1 MAKEIKMNTKMKN
14 VTLDGMMTF
23 GKLENGLHTADFACF
38 EDVEIEAFGGKCKV
52 QVMRDGNVY
61 VTELPKRVK
70 NKPIFREDNSSLS
83 LGRDARYYFCF
94 CFSLPEQQVERLP
107 ELLVNQASAIAK
119 KVIRGLVYSN

>member
-38 EDVEIEAFGGKCKV
+38 EDVQIEAFAGKCKV

-94 CFSLPEQQVERLP
+94 SLPEQQVERLP
-107 ELLVNQASAIAK
+107 ELLVNQASSIAK

>member
-23 GKLENGLHTADFACF
+23 GKLKNGLHTADFACF

-94 CFSLPEQQVERLP
+94 SLPEQQVERLP
-107 ELLVNQASAIAK
+107 ELLVNQASSIAK